1 MTELKEHKPRYKQKI
16 SSFKVVFYDM
26 EDNEVEIDEFF
37 MSQAYT
43 EIDQA
48 IYEWEKNDE

>member
-1 MTELKEHKPRYKQKI
+1 MTQKI
-16 SSFKVVFYDM
+16 SSYKVIFYDM
-26 EDNEVEIDEFF
+26 EDNEIDIDEYY

-48 IYEWEKNDE
+48 IYEWKTENA

>member
-1 MTELKEHKPRYKQKI
+1 MTELKEHKPRYKQKV

-26 EDNEVEIDEFF
+26 EDNEIEIDEFF

-48 IYEWEKNDE
+48 IYEYETNNE